1 MNQPLANKR
10 VLVTGGGT
18 GIGEEICRA
27 LHRDGAEVAIH
38 YNRSVEAAQQLAD
51 ELGSRAHVIPGELGA
66 RENTG
71 AGDSN
76 AAFGTSIQDLWDR
89 AVDLL
94 GGIDVLVNN
103 AGAWIASPIE
113 PLADWQAGWDANMK
127 LNLEAPALLS
137 RAAVETFSNQGGG
150 AIISIVSRSS
160 HRGDDAEHLAYGV
173 AKAGLH
179 NLMKGIA
186 RGYAGSGVLAYSIAP
201 GWVATGLA
209 QGNIEQEALDALPLG
224 EVTPPEEVAEIVAFL
239 ASGRARH
246 LTGATLDVTGADY
259 VR

>member
-1 MNQPLANKR
+1 MSLPLENKR
-10 VLVTGGGT
+10 VLLTGGGT
-18 GIGEEICRA
+18 GIGAAICRA

-38 YNRSVEAAQQLAD
+38 YNRSVDSAQQLAD
-51 ELGSRAHVIPGELGA
+51 ELGTRVRVIPGELSG
-66 RENTG
+66 ENC
-71 AGDSN
+71 ADN
-76 AAFGTSIQDLWDR
+76 AEDLWRR
-89 AVDLL
+89 AVEVL
-94 GGIDVLVNN
+94 GGVDVLVNN
-103 AGAWIASPIE
+103 AGAWLASPIAPVDE
-113 PLADWQAGWDANMK
+113 WKSGWDANMK

-137 RAAVETFSNQGGG
+137 RAAVETFRAQGGG
-150 AIISIVSRSS
+150 AIVSIVSRSA

-186 RGYAGSGVLAYSIAP
+186 RGYAGDGVLAYSIAP

-209 QGNIEQEALDALPLG
+209 QGNIEQSALDALPLG
-224 EVTPPEEVAEIVAFL
+224 EVTPPEEVGEIVSFL

-246 LTGATLDVTGADY
+246 LTGATLDITGADY